1 MFSGAFHGNAGNHM
15 VVNRYD
21 SGCCASEGSAF
32 RVGGRLRFPSHFYVK
47 RRGGFGCDVC
57 DAVYHKAVYTLDDD
71 AL

>member
-32 RVGGRLRFPSHFYVK
+32 RVGGRLRFP
-47 RRGGFGCDVC
+47 
-57 DAVYHKAVYTLDDD
+57 TLPLNVEED
-71 AL
+71 LVVTFSRLHTGR